1 MLATNMS
8 GTVLIRENA
17 LLPAGL
23 VIDSEAFLPG
33 WRVVKNLDAPTM
45 ARNIEGA
52 HWNFFYLAGA
62 TRATILG
69 RDHLGTLRRAAKRL
83 LAKQEPQ
90 FNSLEM
96 RVVSKRF
103 LGPFMSIAAY
113 SRHIQEGIC
122 LVPAKDFVSGL
133 PRSIAPEASLG
144 TAGEQPHVGVVA
156 MPDSTLIGRCRTE
169 TVSSP

>member
-103 LGPFMSIAAY
+103 LGIPSTRTAAN
-113 SRHIQEGIC
+113 SRHRLEGTG
-122 LVPAKDFVSGL
+122 LVPARRLAAVG
-133 PRSIAPEASLG
+133 PAC
-144 TAGEQPHVGVVA
+144 TAAE
-156 MPDSTLIGRCRTE
+156 E
-169 TVSSP
+169 